1 MWSRLLEHPSPG
13 QPLVGQVAFVA
24 GGSGGIGGAIAV
36 ALAEAGAD
44 VALTYRSG
52 GGRAQAIVEQI
63 AAKERRAIAL
73 EADLR
78 DRASVDRAVTAVLA
92 ALGRIDVLVTAVGA
106 GGLGFFMRQ
115 EEAVWEQVWETDV
128 RGVFY
133 CCRAVIP
140 QMAERKVGRVIFI
153 SSDSGKVGQL
163 GGAVSAAARGA
174 LNAFAKSLARE
185 VARDN
190 VTVNV
195 VCPGPTRTDRFE
207 QGLLQEGD
215 KNVWERVLQSIPL
228 KRAAEPHEVASLVV
242 YLASPDG
249 GYVTGQALSVSGGLT
264 MV

>member
-1 MWSRLLEHPSPG
+1 MERASPG
-13 QPLVGQVAFVA
+13 QPLIGQVAFVA

-36 ALAEAGAD
+36 ALAAAGAD
-44 VALTYRSG
+44 VAVTYRSG
-52 GGRAQAIVEQI
+52 GGRAQEVVEQI
-63 AAKERRAIAL
+63 AAQGRRAIAL

-78 DRASVDRAVTAVLA
+78 DRVAVDRAVAAALG

-115 EEAVWEQVWETDV
+115 EEAIWEQVWETDV

-140 QMAERKVGRVIFI
+140 QMAKRQAGRVIFI

-207 QGLLQEGD
+207 QGLLKEGD
-215 KNVWERVLQSIPL
+215 ANVWERVLQSVPL
-228 KRAAEPHEVASLVV
+228 KRAAEPREVASLVV
-242 YLASPDG
+242 YLSSPDG

>member
-1 MWSRLLEHPSPG
+1 MQQPSAG
-13 QPLVGQVAFVA
+13 QPLLGQAAFVA
-24 GGSGGIGGAIAV
+24 GGSGGIGGAIAL
-36 ALAEAGAD
+36 ALAAAGAD
-44 VALTYRSG
+44 VAVTYRSG
-52 GGRAQAIVEQI
+52 AGRAQSIVEEI
-63 AAKERRAIAL
+63 AAQGRRALAL

-78 DRASVDRAVTAVLA
+78 ERPTVDAAVAAALA
-92 ALGRIDVLVTAVGA
+92 AFGRLDVLVTAVGA

-115 EEAVWEQVWETDV
+115 EEAVWEQVWATDV

-140 QMAERKVGRVIFI
+140 QMAERKAGRVIVI

-207 QGLLQEGD
+207 QGLLKEGD
-215 KNVWERVLQSIPL
+215 ANVWERVLQSVPL
-228 KRAAEPHEVASLVV
+228 KRAAEPREVASLVV

-249 GYVTGQALSVSGGLT
+249 GYVTGQTLSVSGGLT

>member
-1 MWSRLLEHPSPG
+1 MHDAAG
-13 QPLVGQVAFVA
+13 QPLSGQVALVA

-36 ALAEAGAD
+36 ALAAAGAD
-44 VALTYRSG
+44 VAVTYRSG
-52 GGRAQAIVEQI
+52 AGRAQAVVEQV
-63 AAKERRAIAL
+63 AAQGRRTLAL

-78 DRASVDRAVTAVLA
+78 SREAVDRAVAAALA
-92 ALGRIDVLVTAVGA
+92 ALGRIDVLVTAIGA

-115 EEAVWEQVWETDV
+115 DEAVWEQVWETDV

-140 QMAERKVGRVIFI
+140 QMAERKAGRVIFI

-185 VARDN
+185 VARDK

-207 QGLLQEGD
+207 QGLMQD
-215 KNVWERVLQSIPL
+215 ADRNVWERVLQSIPL
-228 KRAAEPHEVASLVV
+228 KRAAEPREVASLVV

-249 GYVTGQALSVSGGLT
+249 GFVTGQALSVSGGLT
-264 MV
+264 MM

>member
-1 MWSRLLEHPSPG
+1 
-13 QPLVGQVAFVA
+13 VDA
-24 GGSGGIGGAIAV
+24 AV
-36 ALAEAGAD
+36 A
-44 VALTYRSG
+44 
-52 GGRAQAIVEQI
+52 
-63 AAKERRAIAL
+63 AA
-73 EADLR
+73 
-78 DRASVDRAVTAVLA
+78 LA
-92 ALGRIDVLVTAVGA
+92 ALGRLDVLVTAVGA

-115 EEAVWEQVWETDV
+115 EEAVWEQVWATDV

-140 QMAERKVGRVIFI
+140 QMAERKAGRVIVI

-207 QGLLQEGD
+207 QGLLKEGD
-215 KNVWERVLQSIPL
+215 ANVWERVLQSVPL
-228 KRAAEPHEVASLVV
+228 KRAAEPREVASLVV

-249 GYVTGQALSVSGGLT
+249 GYVTGQTLSVSGGLT